1 MRTPEELKESL
12 DACFVQ
18 GTCAA
23 CMYIKDVEGAKC
35 LVDMCRDAKAYIEQL
50 EEMICLMKVQMHGD
64 CGVCKHRGG
73 FDVEGAIM
81 SQRCYECLRK
91 ESRPNWEYEGLPEVG
106 SKC

>member
-12 DACFVQ
+12 NACFVKRSCAECHYNPI
-18 GTCAA
+18 TCLPE
-23 CMYIKDVEGAKC
+23 MGV
-35 LVDMCRDAKAYIEQL
+35 DAKVYIEQL

-73 FDVEGAIM
+73 FDIEGAMM

-91 ESRPNWEYEGLPEVG
+91 ESRPNWEYEGLPELAR
-106 SKC
+106 KENK